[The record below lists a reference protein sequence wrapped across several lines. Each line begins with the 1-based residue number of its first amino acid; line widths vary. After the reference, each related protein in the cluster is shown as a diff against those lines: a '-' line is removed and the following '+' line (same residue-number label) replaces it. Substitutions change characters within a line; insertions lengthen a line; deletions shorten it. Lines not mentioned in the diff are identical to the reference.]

1 MSKLKAILLSLGLS
15 AIALSANANSLK
27 MEMFKL
33 NRDVNVLLEAS
44 NADEFR
50 EYADAFIAQVEKAT
64 EYLPRTINAEDNVA
78 VEGYKQAMQEL
89 IVVVNDAAKIADD
102 GNLDGAKEVT
112 RKLFEL
118 KKQYH
123 TQYK

>member
-1 MSKLKAILLSLGLS
+1 MSILKQILLLLGLG
-15 AIALSANANSLK
+15 AIAVSANANSLK

-33 NRDVNVLLEAS
+33 NRDVNVLLEAN

-50 EYADAFIAQVEKAT
+50 EYADAFIAQVEKAS
-64 EYLPRTINAEDNVA
+64 EYLPSKLNANDESA
-78 VEGYKQAMQEL
+78 VEEYKQAMQEL
-89 IVVVNDAAKIADD
+89 ITVVNDAAKIADE
-102 GNLDGAKEVT
+102 GNLDGAKEAT